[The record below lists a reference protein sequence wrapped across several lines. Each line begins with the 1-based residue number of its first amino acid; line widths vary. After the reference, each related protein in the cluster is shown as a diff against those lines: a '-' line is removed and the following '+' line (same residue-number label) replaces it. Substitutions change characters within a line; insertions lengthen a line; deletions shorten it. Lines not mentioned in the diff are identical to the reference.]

1 MSILRQLIEI
11 SMEVAMEVG
20 EIYVDDTE
28 VEEE

>member
-1 MSILRQLIEI
+1 MSILRLLIEI
-11 SMEVAMEVG
+11 SMEVSMEVG